1 MQYLALLYDVEDASA
16 DPTSPEFAEDLKGY
30 ERFGELAGDAIV
42 GGEAL
47 QPSDQAITLRYEQD
61 GQRVVTD
68 GAFAEATEVIGG
80 FFVLEADDLDA
91 AVALAKHIPAAEK
104 GAIELRPL
112 VEWFQE
118 HPDLP
123 DGHDRYLVTLAGE
136 EIEASRPGTPEWEAG
151 AQAHGRFAERFPE
164 AIVGGGALH
173 PSETGTVLRVR
184 GGEVLL
190 TEGTFAEA
198 TEVIG
203 GLYLLMGDSR
213 ERITAIAKEL
223 PMGPG
228 GAVAVRPIVELDG

>member
-1 MQYLALLYDVEDASA
+1 MHYLALLYDVEDASA
-16 DPTSPEFAEDLKGY
+16 DPTNPEFAEDLEGY

-47 QPSDQAITLRYEQD
+47 YPSDQAVTLRYGQD
-61 GQRVVTD
+61 GPPVVTE
-68 GAFAEATEVIGG
+68 GAFPEGTEVIGG
-80 FFVLEADDLDA
+80 LYVLEADDLDA
-91 AVALAKHIPAAEK
+91 AVDLAKHIPAATS

-118 HPDLP
+118 HRALP
-123 DGHDRYLVTLAGE
+123 DGYDRYLVTLAGTE
-136 EIEASRPGTPEWEAG
+136 GEASRPGTPEWEAG

-164 AIVGGGALH
+164 AILGGGALH
-173 PSETGTVLRVR
+173 PSEAGTVLRVR

-190 TEGTFAEA
+190 TEGAFAEA

-203 GLYLLMGDSR
+203 GLYLLTAGSR
-213 ERITAIAKEL
+213 EAMIAIASEL

-228 GAVAVRPIVELDG
+228 GVVEVRPIVELDG